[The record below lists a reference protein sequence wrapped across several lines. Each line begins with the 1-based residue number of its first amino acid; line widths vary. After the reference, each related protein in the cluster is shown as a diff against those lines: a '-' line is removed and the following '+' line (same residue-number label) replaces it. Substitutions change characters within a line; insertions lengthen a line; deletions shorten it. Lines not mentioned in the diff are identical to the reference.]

1 MVEIRINDI
10 LQLGIS
16 DMTVN
21 GDGIGKTADGY
32 PLFVG
37 GAVPGDTVRARI
49 TKLNKT
55 YGFARIEKIE
65 IPSEHRVSPPCPHF
79 EKCGGCSIMH
89 TDYASQL
96 EIKKNLVVSN
106 LAKIGGCDRGSY
118 AFEGI
123 IGADNIF
130 GYRNKAQFPVGIS
143 ADGNKAVCGFYE
155 KSSHRI
161 VPCDDCLIQDESINK
176 TVRIIMDFINKYS
189 LGVYDEKSHK
199 GMVRHI
205 YVRTGKDGSVM
216 AAIVTNSRKKIP
228 HADELAQ
235 MLIKAVNLKSLVQNI
250 NSAKGN
256 VVLGCENLLLWG
268 NGSITAEIGGIEYV
282 MSPNSFFQVNYEQMR
297 KLYSKAKEY
306 AMLSGNET
314 LFDLYCGVG
323 SISLFM
329 ADAAEK
335 VIGVEI
341 VEPAVENAKLN
352 AQKNGIGNAEFYCGD
367 CPEAVSALVESGV
380 CADVVVVDPPRK
392 GCDERTLKFIDE
404 ISPDRLVYVSCNSS
418 TLARDVKILRGYG
431 YEIKK
436 CCAVDLFPHS
446 MHVETIVLLQNRNM

>member
-1 MVEIRINDI
+1 
-10 LQLGIS
+10 
-16 DMTVN
+16 MTVN
-21 GDGIGKTADGY
+21 GDGIGKTDDGY

-65 IPSEHRVSPPCPHF
+65 IPSEHRVTPPCPRF

-89 TDYASQL
+89 TDYPAQL

-106 LAKIGGCDRGSY
+106 LTKIGGYDSDSY
-118 AFEGI
+118 IFEGI
-123 IGADNIF
+123 IGADNTF
-130 GYRNKAQFPVGIS
+130 GYRNKAQFPVGMN
-143 ADGNKAVCGFYE
+143 AYENKAVCGFYE

-161 VPCDDCLIQDESINK
+161 VPCTDCLIQDGNINK

-189 LGVYDEKSHK
+189 VSVYDEKRHS
-199 GMVRHI
+199 GTVRHI
-205 YVRTGKDGSVM
+205 YVRTGKDDSVM

-235 MLIKAVNLKSLVQNI
+235 MLLKEVNLKSLVQNI
-250 NSAKGN
+250 NTAKGN
-256 VVLGCENLLLWG
+256 VVLGRENLLLWG
-268 NGSITAEIGGIEYV
+268 DESITAEIGGIEYI
-282 MSPNSFFQVNYEQMR
+282 MSPNSFFQVNYEQMY

-306 AMLSGNET
+306 AALSGDET

-329 ADAAEK
+329 ADAAAK

-341 VEPAVENAKLN
+341 VESAVENAKLN
-352 AQKNGIGNAEFYCGD
+352 ARRNGITNAEFHCGN
-367 CPEAVSALVESGV
+367 CPEVVSALVSSGAR
-380 CADVVVVDPPRK
+380 ADVVIVDPPRK
-392 GCDERTLKFIDE
+392 GCDERTLKLINE

-431 YEIKK
+431 YEVKK
-436 CCAVDLFPHS
+436 SCAVDLFPHS
-446 MHVETIVLLQNRNM
+446 MHIETVCLCVRNDIQNTVF